1 MSNNYEERIEKL
13 ISEMTL
19 EEKLGQ
25 LTQEYTTN
33 DRIDELE
40 KLAEKGELGS
50 CILAYSAMAG
60 SDEQESLYLSGLN
73 KIQKAAMEKSRMK
86 IPVIYG
92 RDIIHGSRTIF
103 PIPLAQAATW
113 DYDLIK
119 EAASIMSEE
128 ASCDGVRWTFAPMLD
143 ICCDPRWGEL

>member
-73 KIQKAAMEKSRMK
+73 KIQKAAMEKRSNELDEALRVK
-86 IPVIYG
+86 
-92 RDIIHGSRTIF
+92 RSNTRQSKGS
-103 PIPLAQAATW
+103 
-113 DYDLIK
+113 K
-119 EAASIMSEE
+119 SN
-128 ASCDGVRWTFAPMLD
+128 
-143 ICCDPRWGEL
+143 